1 MIVGSCRTDCRVLV
15 SGNPC
20 ARQLVESSGQQHSS
34 QLSGMSGSWKRRE
47 PCRIAHAP
55 VLRAIRTNE
64 PPQTVHKI
72 GLELCCS
79 LTLVFTCWLEACA

>member
-34 QLSGMSGSWKRRE
+34 QLSGMSGSWKRRG
-47 PCRIAHAP
+47 PWRIARMRVSGHSAP
-55 VLRAIRTNE
+55 TNDRNLLIRLDLND
-64 PPQTVHKI
+64 VAH
-72 GLELCCS
+72 S
-79 LTLVFTCWLEACA
+79 R